1 LPLSCSFPT
10 AEMPMSGS
18 KVSSDQQH
26 QVTELHQETIVKEP
40 RSYARPMR
48 PKNSGQGEFPT
59 PSSDSPFYMPPPS
72 SKALRWSIVLCFI
85 GPFVLASAAFEF
97 ARAHDWIGLAIALVM
112 LSAYSLLEWIRIRA
126 ILRALARRR
135 TGTGSGNRTMADD
148 EAVEAA
154 RRQKAAWARVRH
166 DVFPILSNPSVLKRP
181 FSTWDDW
188 KD

>member
-1 LPLSCSFPT
+1 
-10 AEMPMSGS
+10 
-18 KVSSDQQH
+18 
-26 QVTELHQETIVKEP
+26 VKEP
-40 RSYARPMR
+40 RSYARTMR
-48 PKNSGQGEFPT
+48 PKNSGQGKLPT
-59 PSSDSPFYMPPPS
+59 PNSDSPFYMPPPS
-72 SKALRWSIVLCFI
+72 SKALRWSIVLCLI
-85 GPFVLASAAFEF
+85 GPFLFASAAFEA
-97 ARAHDWIGLAIALVM
+97 ARARDWTVLAIALVM

-135 TGTGSGNRTMADD
+135 FGNGSAGSG

>member
-1 LPLSCSFPT
+1 
-10 AEMPMSGS
+10 
-18 KVSSDQQH
+18 
-26 QVTELHQETIVKEP
+26 
-40 RSYARPMR
+40 MR
-48 PKNSGQGEFPT
+48 PKRSGQGKLPT

-72 SKALRWSIVLCFI
+72 SKALRWSIVLCLI
-85 GPFVLASAAFEF
+85 GPFLFGCAAFKS
-97 ARAHDWIGLAIALVM
+97 ARAHDWTVLAIALVM
-112 LSAYSLLEWIRIRA
+112 LCACSLLEWVRIRA

-135 TGTGSGNRTMADD
+135 TGNGSAGSGNLATPDEADN

-154 RRQKAAWARVRH
+154 RRRRAAWMRVRH